1 MATRTSRQE
10 ATGTFTA
17 IVNDTEHF
25 EASKVFVTRDSR
37 LVIVAVD
44 ERLGDRIRFIEL
56 HLASG
61 ITNGDHEF
69 PDPNQQI
76 HALIATANV
85 APSHYLTERGSV
97 RADFS
102 HEKRRY
108 KGGTTFSA
116 KDLFTSNTIVVI
128 AEFNLYTSTKRR

>member
-17 IVNDTEHF
+17 IVNGTELF
-25 EASKVFVTRDSR
+25 EASTVFVSQDSR

-44 ERLGDRIRFIEL
+44 ERPGDRIRFIEL
-56 HLASG
+56 HLALG
-61 ITNGDHEF
+61 ITNGDHAF

-102 HEKRRY
+102 REKRRY

-116 KDLFTSNTIVVI
+116 KDLFTAKTIVVN
-128 AEFNLYTSTKRR
+128 AQFDLYTNTKRR